1 MQIHSL
7 KNKNYRKKMQILESK
22 GAQTRIFDGRTNF
35 GIFKAAL

>member
-1 MQIHSL
+1 MQIV
-7 KNKNYRKKMQILESK
+7 ESK